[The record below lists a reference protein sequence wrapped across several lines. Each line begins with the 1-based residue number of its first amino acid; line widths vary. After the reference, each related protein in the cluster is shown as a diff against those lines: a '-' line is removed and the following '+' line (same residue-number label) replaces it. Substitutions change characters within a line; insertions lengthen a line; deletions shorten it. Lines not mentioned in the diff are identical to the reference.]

1 MKVVVAI
8 WGGGGR
14 GGWEWNCSPS
24 PNPDPEQV
32 RLEGTDAD
40 LRKLTTDDCVR
51 WLAPHGYTA
60 EQVINSVGQG

>member
-8 WGGGGR
+8 WGGGG
-14 GGWEWNCSPS
+14 GGGHWGWNCSPS
-24 PNPDPEQV
+24 PNPDPDQV

-60 EQVINSVGQG
+60 EQVTKRKD

>member
-8 WGGGGR
+8 WAGGGR
-14 GGWEWNCSPS
+14 RVWGWNCSPSPS

-60 EQVINSVGQG
+60 EQVMNS

>member
-1 MKVVVAI
+1 M
-8 WGGGGR
+8 G
-14 GGWEWNCSPS
+14 WNCSPD
-24 PNPDPEQV
+24 PNPDPNQV

-60 EQVINSVGQG
+60 EQVINS